1 MKTNYFFLIASLF
14 CVMTVSAVPTRGLQ
28 FTGASASYL
37 NVGSHTAFSP
47 TQFTIETWAY
57 YESTNG
63 AYIISN
69 EGHDG
74 TKGAHGLALRT
85 SGAKVEL
92 SLGANG
98 SWPNI
103 RSTADIVLNTWMHIA
118 VTYSPTEM
126 KMYIN
131 GVEDATVAV
140 TSPMVAS
147 DQSLSIGEGAMWK
160 DRRFTGKLS
169 DLRFWNVVRTPAEIA
184 AAMSAS
190 LEGTETGLVANWK
203 MDEGTGSSVVDF
215 TGNFTVN
222 NKPGEVVWFN
232 TSTSVDNTLSD
243 KIKVSVAGKTL
254 KVANNFSAPV
264 QISVYNVAGQK
275 IMEDQLG
282 AGNSFEK
289 QMNNLTGVFVLK
301 CVAVDGTTSI
311 QKFKL

>member
-14 CVMTVSAVPTRGLQ
+14 CVMTVSAAPTKGLQ

-184 AAMSAS
+184 ASMSS
-190 LEGTETGLVANWK
+190 MLNGTETGLVANWK
-203 MDEGTGSSVVDF
+203 MDEGTGSSVSDA
-215 TGNFTVN
+215 TGSHGVTKPDEVLWFDTNTSVN
-222 NKPGEVVWFN
+222 NPA
-232 TSTSVDNTLSD
+232 SD
-243 KIKVSVAGKTL
+243 KIKASITGNTL
-254 KVANNFSAPV
+254 KIENNFNS
-264 QISVYNVAGQK
+264 QISMSVYNMTGQK
-275 IMEDQLG
+275 VVEDYINAG
-282 AGNSFEK
+282 AIIEK
-289 QMNNLTGVFVLK
+289 QLNNLSGVFVLK
-301 CVAVDGTTSI
+301 CVATDGTTNTI
-311 QKFKL
+311 KFKL